1 MLLFLDTEFTCIPG
15 DLLSK
20 LPGAGALNE
29 TVCKMPKLISIGLV
43 SKDGKH
49 EFYGEVERGGA
60 GWDFLDCSDFVMIEV
75 LPLLKGGEFTM
86 KAAELK
92 SRLIGWLGSIPGE
105 HTHTLA
111 CDSKIDLELVRG
123 LLGQDWPANLAKHHY
138 DLLSA
143 FGDAFDQAILASLRK
158 WGGSEHNALDDA
170 HANLAGWRAWIRRK
184 GGRLGL

>member
-29 TVCKMPKLISIGLV
+29 TACKTPKLISIGLV

-49 EFYGEVERGGA
+49 EFYAEIERGK

-86 KAAELK
+86 TTAELK
-92 SRLIGWLGSIPGE
+92 DRLIGWLESMPGK
-105 HTHTLA
+105 HTLA
-111 CDSKIDLELVRG
+111 CDSKIDLDLVRA
-123 LLGQDWPANLAKHHY
+123 LLGQDWPANLVKHHY
-138 DLLSA
+138 DLRSA
-143 FGDAFDQAILASLRK
+143 FGDAFDQAYLASFKKRK
-158 WGGSEHNALDDA
+158 GSEHNALDDA
-170 HANLAGWRAWIRRK
+170 HANLAGWKAWIRRK
-184 GGRLGL
+184 RGRFEF